1 MLGHRSWYCGARSL
15 GEKGI
20 TVRVV
25 HTMSVG
31 REIPIR
37 GNVPAKQIAMTGY
50 PRNENIDFSRT
61 IRLLV
66 PPLLMVKAGVGVD
79 MSVLAHFPLDDIT
92 E

>member
-1 MLGHRSWYCGARSL
+1 MLGHRSCYCGARSL

-20 TVRVV
+20 TIGVV
-25 HTMSVG
+25 HTMAVG

-37 GNVPAKQIAMTGY
+37 GNVPAKQITTSGY
-50 PRNENIDFSRT
+50 PRNEKINFSRT

-66 PPLLMVKAGVGVD
+66 PPLLMEKAGAGVEI
-79 MSVLAHFPLDDIT
+79 SVLAPFPLADIT